1 MIPDCSPGP
10 DPGDHAPSDGPMQP
24 GLRKQLDE
32 QGYVILRGLV
42 EPQVVAAARADIDG
56 LVDELAAGLIREGET
71 QSSFSEEPFETRI
84 YRLYRD
90 CMDRCPQSFR
100 HELHLPGIFGYFFH
114 SELLD
119 LVESVLGGEIRLYP
133 NYTVRPKL
141 PDWEGTRIW
150 WHQDGGY
157 THFVHTDEAVQE
169 DDVEELRMLNVWS
182 PLVPAK
188 EENGCMQFVPG
199 SHKLGVVPHVSRR
212 YYLEIVDPRYT
223 RLFEKAVSIE
233 LDPGDVVLFSNLL
246 FHQGLPNRGRTVRW
260 NLDWRYQDARQPTLR
275 EDQGHIARSRSLPES
290 AVRSAEEWSRLQFR

>member
-1 MIPDCSPGP
+1 VSPDRF
-10 DPGDHAPSDGPMQP
+10 DELMQF
-24 GLRKQLDE
+24 GLRRQLDE
-32 QGYVILRGLV
+32 EGYVILRGLV
-42 EPQVVAAARADIDG
+42 EPQVVAEARADLDR
-56 LVDELAAGLIREGET
+56 LVDQLAAGLIREGRVR
-71 QSSFSEEPFETRI
+71 SSLAEEPFETRI
-84 YRLYRD
+84 YRLFRD
-90 CMDRCPQSFR
+90 CLDQAPQSFR

-114 SELLD
+114 PELLD

-157 THFVHTDEAVQE
+157 THFVHTDDSVRH

-182 PLVPAK
+182 PLVPAR

-223 RLFEKAVSIE
+223 PLFEKAVSIE

-246 FHQGLPNRGRTVRW
+246 FHQGLPNRSRTVRW

-275 EDQGHIARSRSLPES
+275 QDQGHIARSRSLPDS
-290 AVRSAEEWSRLQFR
+290 AVRSAEEWARLEFR

>member
-1 MIPDCSPGP
+1 
-10 DPGDHAPSDGPMQP
+10 MQP

-32 QGYVILRGLV
+32 EGYVILRGLV
-42 EPQVVAAARADIDG
+42 APQVVAEARADLNG
-56 LVDELAAGLIREGET
+56 LVDQLAAGLIREGRV
-71 QSSFSEEPFETRI
+71 QSSFAEESFETRI
-84 YRLYRD
+84 YRLFRD
-90 CMDRCPQSFR
+90 CLDQAPQSFR

-114 SELLD
+114 PELLD

-157 THFVHTDEAVQE
+157 THFVHTDDSVRH
-169 DDVEELRMLNVWS
+169 DDVEDLRMLNVWS
-182 PLVPAK
+182 PLVPAR

-223 RLFEKAVSIE
+223 PLFKKAVSIE

-246 FHQGLPNRGRTVRW
+246 FHQGLPNRSRTVRW
-260 NLDWRYQDARQPTLR
+260 NLDWRYQDACQPTLR
-275 EDQGHIARSRSLPES
+275 EDQGHIARSRSRPGN
-290 AVRSAEEWSRLQFR
+290 AVRSAGEWARLEFR

>member
-1 MIPDCSPGP
+1 VGQ
-10 DPGDHAPSDGPMQP
+10 ARSDDRMHSR
-24 GLRKQLDE
+24 LTEQLDE

-42 EPQVVAAARADIDG
+42 EPQVVAEARADIGG
-56 LVDELAAGLIREGET
+56 LVDELAAGLIREGQV

-84 YRLYRD
+84 YQLYRN
-90 CMDRCPQSFR
+90 CLDRAPQSFR
-100 HELHLPGIFGYFFH
+100 RELHLPGIFGYFFH
-114 SELLD
+114 PGLLG

-157 THFVHTDEAVQE
+157 THFVHTDDSVRE
-169 DDVEELRMLNVWS
+169 DAVEELRMLNVWS
-182 PLVPAK
+182 PLVPAR

-223 RLFEKAVSIE
+223 PLFEKAVSIE
-233 LDPGDVVLFSNLL
+233 LNPGDVALFSNLL
-246 FHQGLPNRGRTVRW
+246 FHQGLPNRSPTVRW

-275 EDQGHIARSRSLPES
+275 RDQGHIARSRSNPGRVVQS
-290 AVRSAEEWSRLQFR
+290 AGEWAGLEFR

>member
-1 MIPDCSPGP
+1 
-10 DPGDHAPSDGPMQP
+10 MQP
-24 GLRKQLDE
+24 GLRRQLDE
-32 QGYVILRGLV
+32 EGYVILRDLV
-42 EPQVVAAARADIDG
+42 EPQVVSEARADLNG
-56 LVDELAAGLIREGET
+56 LVDKLAAGLIREGSVR
-71 QSSFSEEPFETRI
+71 SSLTEEPFETRI
-84 YRLYRD
+84 YRLFRD
-90 CMDRCPQSFR
+90 CLDRAPQSFR

-114 SELLD
+114 PELLD

-157 THFVHTDEAVQE
+157 THFVHTDDRVGH

-182 PLVPAK
+182 PLVPAR

-223 RLFEKAVSIE
+223 SLFEKAVSIE

-246 FHQGLPNRGRTVRW
+246 FHQGLPNRSRTVRW

-275 EDQGHIARSRSLPES
+275 EDQGHIARSRSRPAN
-290 AVRSAEEWSRLQFR
+290 AVRSAEEWARLEFR